1 MSRVLAL
8 YQIKGGVG
16 KTATA
21 VNLAFLAAAEGY
33 RTLLWDLDP
42 QGATSFYYRVRPK
55 VKGGA
60 RKLVLRK
67 RALDEVIKGTDYGGL
82 DLIPA
87 DFSYRNLDLDLAGV
101 RKPHTRIRK
110 LLKPVAR
117 DYDLILLDC
126 APGITLTSESV
137 FHAVDALV
145 VPLIPTT
152 LSVRT
157 YHQLQ
162 DHLSVHGPR
171 RLPCRPFFSMVDRR
185 RGMHRALVDTL
196 SHEIPE
202 ILPIEI
208 PYSAEVERMGTR
220 RAPVCEFAPRSPV
233 TDAYRRLLR
242 AVMGQPAG

>member
-1 MSRVLAL
+1 MSRILAL

-21 VNLAFLAAAEGY
+21 VNLAYLAAAEGY

-55 VKGGA
+55 VKGGG
-60 RKLVLRK
+60 RKLILRK
-67 RALDEVIKGTDYGGL
+67 RALDEIIKGTDYGGL

-87 DFSYRNLDLDLAGV
+87 DFSYRNLDLHLADT
-101 RKPHTRIRK
+101 RNPHARLRK

-126 APGITLTSESV
+126 APGITLISEAV

-162 DHLSVHGPR
+162 DHLAAHGLR
-171 RLPCRPFFSMVDRR
+171 RLPRRPFFSMVDRR

-196 SHEIPE
+196 TREIPE

-233 TDAYRRLLR
+233 TDAYRRLLQ
-242 AVMGQPAG
+242 AVMA

>member
-1 MSRVLAL
+1 MSRTLAF
-8 YQIKGGVG
+8 YHIKGGVG

-21 VNLAFLAAAEGY
+21 VNVAYLAAAEGY

-60 RKLVLRK
+60 RKLILRK
-67 RALDEVIKGTDYGGL
+67 RPLEDVIKGTDYSGL

-87 DFSYRNLDLDLAGV
+87 DFSYRNLDLNLAGV
-101 RKPHTRIRK
+101 RNPHTRIRK
-110 LLKPVAR
+110 LLKPIAR

-126 APGITLTSESV
+126 APGITLTSEAV

-157 YHQLQ
+157 YHRLQ
-162 DHLSVHGPR
+162 DHLATQGLR
-171 RLPCRPFFSMVDRR
+171 RLPRRPFFSMVDRR

-196 SHEIPE
+196 TREIPE

-208 PYSAEVERMGTR
+208 PYCAQVERMGER
-220 RAPVCEFAPRSPV
+220 RAPLCAFAPRLPV
-233 TDAYRRLLR
+233 TDAYRDLLR
-242 AVMGQPAG
+242 AVTT